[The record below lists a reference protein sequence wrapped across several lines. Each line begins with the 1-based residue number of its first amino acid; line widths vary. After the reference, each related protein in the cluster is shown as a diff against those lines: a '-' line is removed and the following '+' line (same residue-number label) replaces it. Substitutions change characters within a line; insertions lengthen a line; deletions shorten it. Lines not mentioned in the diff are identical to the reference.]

1 MGTRRP
7 GAEKVYAAAESW
19 VERALRS
26 DDSLFTPGRRIWT
39 SEWLDE
45 LHRRFLDRPD
55 ESGDSFLDKLERQ
68 LTGSPPE
75 AYQLMAEVLY
85 VHFLVVATKD
95 STEEQHQLNRILG
108 WSPEPVA
115 IPSELA
121 SGLAPGLANPGQ
133 GFHSYRPFQVGL
145 IIEFAS
151 RWKQVGPD
159 ERRRLLDDPWAFKD
173 FVMDLHL
180 RSAMFRDY
188 QNTPRTQRQALLHLV
203 HPDTFER
210 IVNVDHKNK
219 IAAQFEGL
227 VEDPVGDVDRKLHE
241 IRSALEQTHGTET
254 FGFYSPDI
262 RSQWDDSYNT
272 DDRDDG
278 YKTNPWDDF
287 IDSAREYVDTGQLD
301 GEENDYKIKIGQRVA
316 KAREAVLAGSTS
328 WPDLV
333 KRRISGNLIH
343 HMEQVKFR
351 NWVDE
356 EPDESLRAL
365 LALWRDGDI
374 SVSDRVRAFADLLPR
389 SASAGV
395 GTRTTI
401 ASVLVMGLDARRY
414 PPFRTTL
421 FGEAYQRTG
430 YEPPNDD
437 ADEAALY
444 DHALGFLDRL
454 IAEASE
460 RGLNLRHRLDA
471 QSVVWAVITSDED
484 QPEEDEDF
492 AEPASLS
499 QLAGELCLPVAFLE
513 EIEWLLDDKGQVIFQ
528 GPPGTGK
535 TFVAQELAA
544 CLAAPHG
551 HVTLVQLH
559 PSYAYEDFV
568 EGYRPALKAG
578 QPTFELKSGPLLR
591 AAEIARDEPH
601 ARHFLVIDEINRGN
615 VAKVFGELYYLLEY
629 REREVRL
636 QYSGAPFSL
645 PKNLYIIGTMNTADR
660 SIALVDLALRRRF
673 HFQEFHPDD
682 APIKDLLRHWLTKQG
697 ATEMGWVADVVDVA
711 NELLRDDRH
720 AAIGPSHFMKPNLSE
735 IDVERIWRHSV
746 LPYIEERLFGS
757 ADRMS
762 AFELRALRRKAAH
775 GPAAEAGEEHA
786 GEPTDEAAN
795 DEADSVE

>member
-1 MGTRRP
+1 MGTRRL
-7 GAEKVYAAAESW
+7 GAETVYAAAESW
-19 VERALRS
+19 VERGLRS

-39 SEWLDE
+39 SELLDE

-55 ESGDSFLDKLERQ
+55 ESEDSFLDKLERQ

-85 VHFLVVATKD
+85 VHFLVVSTKD
-95 STEEQHQLNRILG
+95 STNEQHQLNRILAL
-108 WSPEPVA
+108 SSEPVA
-115 IPSELA
+115 VPSELA
-121 SGLAPGLANPGQ
+121 AGLAPGIANPGQ

-151 RWKQVGPD
+151 QWKQLGPD
-159 ERRRLLDDPWAFKD
+159 ERRRLLDDPWAFKN
-173 FVMDLHL
+173 FVRDLHL

-203 HPDTFER
+203 HPDTFET

-219 IAAQFEGL
+219 IAATFEEL
-227 VEDPVGDVDRKLHE
+227 VEDPTPDVDRKLQQ
-241 IRSALEQTHGTET
+241 IRSNLERTYGAVT
-254 FGFYSPDI
+254 FRFYSPNI
-262 RSQWDDSYNT
+262 RSQWDDDYGI
-272 DDRDDG
+272 DDG
-278 YKTNPWDDF
+278 DDAYEFNAWDEL
-287 IDSAREYVDTGQLD
+287 IDSARDYVDTGQLD
-301 GEENDYKIKIGQRVA
+301 SEENDYKIKIGQRVA
-316 KAREAVLAGSTS
+316 KAREAVLTGSTS
-328 WPDLV
+328 WPDLI
-333 KRRISGNLIH
+333 KGSISGNLIH
-343 HMEQVKFR
+343 YMGQVKFR
-351 NWVDE
+351 DWVDE

-401 ASVLVMGLDARRY
+401 VSVLLMGLDARRY

-421 FGEAYQRTG
+421 FDEAYQRTG
-430 YEPPNDD
+430 YEPSSDG

-460 RGLNLRHRLDA
+460 RGLTLRHRLDA
-471 QSVVWAVITSDED
+471 QSVVWAVIRSDED
-484 QPEEDEDF
+484 QPE
-492 AEPASLS
+492 PASLA
-499 QLAGELCLPVAFLE
+499 QLAEKLCLPVPFLE
-513 EIEWLLDDKGQVIFQ
+513 EIEWLLNDKGQVIFQ

-535 TFVAQELAA
+535 TFVSQELAA
-544 CLAAPHG
+544 CLATPHG
-551 HVTLVQLH
+551 RVTLVQLH

-568 EGYRPALKAG
+568 EGYRPALNDG
-578 QPTFELKSGPLLR
+578 QPTFELKSGPLR
-591 AAEIARDEPH
+591 QAAETARAEPH
-601 ARHFLVIDEINRGN
+601 AKHFLVIDEINRGN

-629 REREVRL
+629 REREVCL
-636 QYSGAPFSL
+636 QYSGTPFSL

-682 APIKDLLRHWLTKQG
+682 PPIKDLLRHWLTKQG
-697 ATEMGWVADVVDVA
+697 ATDMAWVADVVDLA
-711 NELLRDDRH
+711 NEQLRDDRH

-735 IDVERIWRHSV
+735 TDVERIWRHSV

-762 AFELRALRRKAAH
+762 AFELQTLRRKAAH
-775 GPAAEAGEEHA
+775 GPATEAGEEHA
-786 GEPTDEAAN
+786 DEPAN
-795 DEADSVE
+795 DGANNAE

>member
-26 DDSLFTPGRRIWT
+26 ADSLFTPGRRIWT

-85 VHFLVVATKD
+85 VHFLVVSTKD
-95 STEEQHQLNRILG
+95 ITNEQHQLNRILG

-115 IPSELA
+115 VPSELA
-121 SGLAPGLANPGQ
+121 AGLAPGLANPGQ

-151 RWKQVGPD
+151 QWKQLGPG
-159 ERRRLLDDPWAFKD
+159 ERKGLLDDPWSFKD

-188 QNTPRTQRQALLHLV
+188 QDTPRTQRQALLHLA
-203 HPDTFER
+203 HPDTFET

-219 IAAQFEGL
+219 IAATFEEL
-227 VEDPVGDVDRKLHE
+227 VEDPTPDVDRKLQQ
-241 IRSALEQTHGTET
+241 IRSTLERTYGTET
-254 FGFYSPDI
+254 FGFYSPNM
-262 RSQWDDSYNT
+262 RSQWDDDYGL
-272 DDRDDG
+272 DDG
-278 YKTNPWDDF
+278 DDAYEFDAWDEF
-287 IDSAREYVDTGQLD
+287 IDSARKYVDTGQLD
-301 GEENDYKIKIGQRVA
+301 SEENDYKIKIGQRVA
-316 KAREAVLAGSTS
+316 KAREAVRAGSNS

-333 KRRISGNLIH
+333 KSSVSGNLVH
-343 HMEQVKFR
+343 YMEQVKFR

-374 SVSDRVRAFADLLPR
+374 SVSNRMRAFADLLPR

-395 GTRTTI
+395 GARTTI
-401 ASVLVMGLDARRY
+401 ASVLLMGLDAWRY

-421 FGEAYQRTG
+421 FDEAYQRTG
-430 YEPPNDD
+430 YEPPNSG
-437 ADEAALY
+437 ANEAALY

-454 IAEASE
+454 IDEASE
-460 RGLNLRHRLDA
+460 RGLALRHRLDA
-471 QSVVWAVITSDED
+471 QSVVWAVIRSDKE
-484 QPEEDEDF
+484 PAEEDEEL
-492 AEPASLS
+492 AEPASLA
-499 QLAGELCLPVAFLE
+499 QLAVELCLPVPFLE
-513 EIEWLLDDKGQVIFQ
+513 EIQWLLDDKGQVIFQ

-544 CLAAPHG
+544 FLAAPHG
-551 HVTLVQLH
+551 RVTLVQLH

-568 EGYRPALKAG
+568 EGYRPALTNDE

-591 AAEIARDEPH
+591 AAETARAEPH
-601 ARHFLVIDEINRGN
+601 TKHFLVIDEINRGN

-629 REREVRL
+629 RRREVRL

-682 APIKDLLRHWLTKQG
+682 PPIRDLLRHWLIEQG
-697 ATEMGWVADVVDVA
+697 ATEMAWVADVVDLA
-711 NELLRDDRH
+711 NEQLRDDRH

-735 IDVERIWRHSV
+735 TDVERIWKHSV

-775 GPAAEAGEEHA
+775 GPAAEEGEEHA
-786 GEPTDEAAN
+786 DEPAN
-795 DEADSVE
+795 DDADSAE

>member
-39 SEWLDE
+39 SELLDE

-68 LTGSPPE
+68 LKGSPPE
-75 AYQLMAEVLY
+75 AFQLMAEVLY

-95 STEEQHQLNRILG
+95 STEEQQQLNRILG
-108 WSPEPVA
+108 WSPEPVV

-121 SGLAPGLANPGQ
+121 AGLAPGLANPGQ

-151 RWKQVGPD
+151 QWKQLGSD
-159 ERRRLLDDPWAFKD
+159 ERGRLLDDPWAFKD

-219 IAAQFEGL
+219 IAARFGGL
-227 VEDPVGDVDRKLHE
+227 VEDSVGDVDRELHE
-241 IRSALEQTHGTET
+241 IRSTLEQTHGAEE

-262 RSQWDDSYNT
+262 RSQWDDSYKT
-272 DDRDDG
+272 GDQEDG
-278 YKTNPWDDF
+278 RETNAWDAF
-287 IDSAREYVDTGQLD
+287 IDSAREYVDTDQLD
-301 GEENDYKIKIGQRVA
+301 NEENDYKIKIGQRVA
-316 KAREAVLAGSTS
+316 KAREAVLTGSTS

-333 KRRISGNLIH
+333 KRSLSGNLIH
-343 HMEQVKFR
+343 YMGQVKFR
-351 NWVDE
+351 DWVAE
-356 EPDESLRAL
+356 EPEESLRSL

-374 SVSDRVRAFADLLPR
+374 SVSDRVRAFAELLPR

-401 ASVLVMGLDARRY
+401 ASVLLMGIDAQRY

-421 FGEAYQRTG
+421 FDEAYQRTG
-430 YEPPNDD
+430 HEPPNDD
-437 ADEAALY
+437 AGEAALY

-460 RGLNLRHRLDA
+460 RGVNLRHRLDA
-471 QSVVWAVITSDED
+471 QSIVWAVIRSGEELA
-484 QPEEDEDF
+484 EEDDDEP
-492 AEPASLS
+492 EPASLA
-499 QLAGELCLPVAFLE
+499 QLAKKLCLPVPFLDE
-513 EIEWLLDDKGQVIFQ
+513 LEWLLHDKGQVIFQ

-544 CLAAPHG
+544 FLAAPHG
-551 HVTLVQLH
+551 RVTLVQLH

-568 EGYRPALKAG
+568 EGYRPALNDG

-591 AAEIARDEPH
+591 AAETARAEPH
-601 ARHFLVIDEINRGN
+601 SKHFLVIDEINRGN
-615 VAKVFGELYYLLEY
+615 VAKVLGELYYLLEY
-629 REREVRL
+629 RERDVRL

-682 APIKDLLRHWLTKQG
+682 PPIKDLLREWLTKQG
-697 ATEMGWVADVVDVA
+697 SIEMAWVADVVDLA
-711 NELLRDDRH
+711 NEQLRDDRH
-720 AAIGPSHFMKPNLSE
+720 AAIGPSHFMKPSLSE
-735 IDVERIWRHSV
+735 TDVERIWRHSV

-762 AFELRALRRKAAH
+762 AFELQTLRRKAAR

-786 GEPTDEAAN
+786 DEHAN
-795 DEADSVE
+795 DEADSAE

>member
-45 LHRRFLDRPD
+45 LHQRFLDRPD

-108 WSPEPVA
+108 WSPEPVV

-151 RWKQVGPD
+151 QWKQLGSD
-159 ERRRLLDDPWAFKD
+159 ERGRLLDDPWAFKD

-219 IAAQFEGL
+219 IAAQFGGL

-241 IRSALEQTHGTET
+241 IRSTLEQTHGAEG

-262 RSQWDDSYNT
+262 RSQWDDSYKT
-272 DDRDDG
+272 DARDDG
-278 YKTNPWDDF
+278 YETNAWDEF

-301 GEENDYKIKIGQRVA
+301 SEENDYKIKIGQRVA

-333 KRRISGNLIH
+333 KGSISGNLIH
-343 HMEQVKFR
+343 YMGQVKFR
-351 NWVDE
+351 DWVDE

-401 ASVLVMGLDARRY
+401 ASVLLMGLDAWRY

-421 FGEAYQRTG
+421 FDEAYQRTG

-460 RGLNLRHRLDA
+460 RGLALRHRLDA
-471 QSVVWAVITSDED
+471 QSVVWAVIRSDKEPAED
-484 QPEEDEDF
+484 DEEL
-492 AEPASLS
+492 AEPASLA
-499 QLAGELCLPVAFLE
+499 QLAKKLCLPVPFLE
-513 EIEWLLDDKGQVIFQ
+513 EIEWLLHDKGQVIFQ

-535 TFVAQELAA
+535 TFVAQEFAA

-551 HVTLVQLH
+551 RVTLVQLH

-568 EGYRPALKAG
+568 EGYRPALTNDG
-578 QPTFELKSGPLLR
+578 QPTFELKSGPLLL
-591 AAEIARDEPH
+591 AAETARAEPH
-601 ARHFLVIDEINRGN
+601 AKHFLVIDEINRGK

-636 QYSGAPFSL
+636 QYSGARFSL

-682 APIKDLLRHWLTKQG
+682 PPIKDLLRHWLTKQG
-697 ATEMGWVADVVDVA
+697 DTEMAWVADVVDLA
-711 NELLRDDRH
+711 NEQLRDDRH
-720 AAIGPSHFMKPNLSE
+720 AAIGPSHFMKPNLSQ
-735 IDVERIWRHSV
+735 IDVERVWRHSV

-762 AFELRALRRKAAH
+762 AFELQALRRKAAH

-786 GEPTDEAAN
+786 DEHAN
-795 DEADSVE
+795 DGADSAE

>member
-151 RWKQVGPD
+151 QWKQVGPD

-173 FVMDLHL
+173 FVIDLHL
-180 RSAMFRDY
+180 RSAMFRDS

-219 IAAQFEGL
+219 IAAQFGGL

-278 YKTNPWDDF
+278 YETNPWDDF

-421 FGEAYQRTG
+421 FDEAYQRTG
-430 YEPPNDD
+430 YEPPNGD

-454 IAEASE
+454 IDEASE
-460 RGLNLRHRLDA
+460 RGLDLRHRLDA
-471 QSVVWAVITSDED
+471 QSVVWAVIRSDDE
-484 QPEEDEDF
+484 PAEEAEEL

-591 AAEIARDEPH
+591 AAETARAEPH